1 MNNIQENNKL
11 IAEFMGLTIITD
23 EISWFDTNYKALK
36 KYNEFWGNL
45 MPVVEKIEELDL
57 KEQYYSWEDEEGK
70 NYNFEGFSVDIE
82 GNSCYIW
89 LNWSLDPAKL
99 ISQATEKTKIEA
111 VYKAVLGFIEW
122 YNKNKENGK

>member
-23 EISWFDTNYKALK
+23 EISWFDTNYKPLK
-36 KYNEFWGNL
+36 KYNEFWADL

-70 NYNFEGFSVDIE
+70 NYNFEEFSVDIE

-89 LNWSLDPAKL
+89 LNLSLDPPQL
-99 ISQATEKTKIEA
+99 ISQVTEKTKIEA
-111 VYKAVLGFIEW
+111 VYKAVLGFIKW